1 MFLATFIGNLGKDAE
16 IVTGSN
22 SRELTKL
29 ALGVDQGKNKG
40 TVWVDVLMPHN
51 PNLMPFL
58 TKGTQLLVA
67 GRCDVNVARG
77 YLNVN
82 CFADQTQLLGR
93 RVSEVP
99 APNAVPPTQPVP
111 PTYLPGDKVPGDAIP
126 F

>member
-22 SRELTKL
+22 SREFTKL

-40 TVWVDVLMPHN
+40 TVWVDVLMPYN
-51 PNLMPFL
+51 PNLMPYL
-58 TKGTQLLVA
+58 TTGTQILAA
-67 GRCDVNVARG
+67 GRCDANVQRG

-82 CFADQTQLLGR
+82 LFAYQVQLLG
-93 RVSEVP
+93 SKDKDDAQPDEPEQP
-99 APNAVPPTQPVP
+99 AEQ
-111 PTYLPGDKVPGDAIP
+111 

>member
-1 MFLATFIGNLGKDAE
+1 MFLATLIGNLGKDAE

-22 SRELTKL
+22 NRELTKM

-51 PNLMPFL
+51 PNLMPYL
-58 TKGTQLLVA
+58 TKGTQILAA
-67 GRCDVNVARG
+67 GRCDANVQRG

-82 CFADQTQLLGR
+82 VFADQVQLLG
-93 RVSEVP
+93 SKAKDDAQP
-99 APNAVPPTQPVP
+99 AEPVQP
-111 PTYLPGDKVPGDAIP
+111 AEP